1 MSYRSYLTLDELS
14 DIWQNGCI
22 PLSWLALCRSA
33 EPLDEAPD
41 ADDSGAGFWGYR
53 TSAWE
58 AIDSLDRAIAILQKQ
73 PYLWAYFNVLALL
86 LEEVQQLPSEE
97 EITIDC
103 SEFAQHSPE
112 RAEAARAAAE
122 NWRLVMRHVQHG
134 EIEEALGTL
143 RALSDAV
150 SLDQGLPFTGDL
162 ERDVVVLGGRTTALE
177 ELVWTVIGE
186 IYEGPEERLEFFT
199 PKWLQTYYWTWL
211 AGMPDDPPPVDA
223 DAVPRNG
230 RHSPTGGDLA
240 APGEQPD

>member
-22 PLSWLALCRSA
+22 PLSWLALCRNA
-33 EPLDEAPD
+33 EALEEAPD

-53 TSAWE
+53 TTAWE

-73 PYLWAYFNVLALL
+73 PYLWAYFDVLALL

-103 SEFAQHSPE
+103 AEFAQHSPE
-112 RAEAARAAAE
+112 REQAAREAAE
-122 NWRLVMRHVQHG
+122 NWRQVMRHVQYG
-134 EIEEALGTL
+134 EIQEALVAL

-150 SLDQGLPFTGDL
+150 SLDQGLPFSGDL
-162 ERDVVVLGGRTTALE
+162 ERDVVVLGGRTSTLE
-177 ELVWTVIGE
+177 ELVWTIVGE
-186 IYEGPEERLEFFT
+186 IYEGPEERLEFFSFEH
-199 PKWLQTYYWTWL
+199 LQTQYWPWL
-211 AGMPDDPPPVDA
+211 ADMPDDPAPVNA
-223 DAVPRNG
+223 DAMPRNG

-240 APGEQPD
+240 PPGE